1 MGACAWLVGKAPAN
15 AMADKAC
22 KTRRRFFMKFLQMQ
36 CDIAM
41 KELCFFKAKK
51 GTIE

>member
-1 MGACAWLVGKAPAN
+1 MV
-15 AMADKAC
+15 
-22 KTRRRFFMKFLQMQ
+22 FLQIQ

-41 KELCFFKAKK
+41 NELCFLKAKK

>member
-1 MGACAWLVGKAPAN
+1 MV
-15 AMADKAC
+15 
-22 KTRRRFFMKFLQMQ
+22 FLQIQ

>member
-1 MGACAWLVGKAPAN
+1 
-15 AMADKAC
+15 
-22 KTRRRFFMKFLQMQ
+22 MKFLQMQ